1 MMSEPG
7 VPLPLPPPAPGTPPA
22 AGPLVAAPPGWPPSR
37 RGWNPSASP
46 AGWNPSPGGRTPAPP
61 GPPAP
66 TGQPGTPARRRGV
79 AGSLLAALVAALKY
93 GLGLGK
99 YGFALLKLAKLGPT
113 LVSMVLSLGL
123 LAVFYGPV
131 FGAGLLVLI
140 AVHETGHLLFAR
152 REGIRVGMPI
162 FLGPFGALIGLRQ
175 PPRDARQEAVI
186 AIGGP
191 VVGTAGAL
199 ACYLLAMATPPGR
212 LHGLLI
218 ALAYVGFFL
227 NLFNLVPMTPLDGGR
242 VASALSRW
250 ANVVGLAVVAG
261 LVAVSAAAGTLNP
274 FLVVILL
281 IGGLGTLQRFRQA
294 RTAPGY
300 AALPART
307 RLWIGAAYLGM
318 LAVTALG
325 MSIAHAHLGVRA

>member
-1 MMSEPG
+1 VTMSEPG
-7 VPLPLPPPAPGTPPA
+7 IPLPPPSPAPGASATPTPLMA
-22 AGPLVAAPPGWPPSR
+22 ATRWTPSGG
-37 RGWNPSASP
+37 GWNPSPSP
-46 AGWNPSPGGRTPAPP
+46 AGWNPSPATWSPTPP
-61 GPPAP
+61 GPPVP
-66 TGQPGTPARRRGV
+66 TGHPGARSRRGL
-79 AGSLLAALVAALKY
+79 AGSLLAALVAAVKY

-99 YGFALLKLAKLGPT
+99 YGLALLKLGKLGPT
-113 LVSMVLSLGL
+113 LISMVLSLGA
-123 LAVFYGPV
+123 LALFYGPV
-131 FGAGLLVLI
+131 FGAGLLALI
-140 AVHETGHLLFAR
+140 AVHECGHLLFAR

-175 PPRDARQEAVI
+175 PPKDARQEAVI

-199 ACYLLAMATPPGR
+199 ACYLLAMATPAGR
-212 LHGLLI
+212 LHGLLV

-250 ANVVGLAVVAG
+250 ANVVGLALVAG

-281 IGGLGTLQRFRQA
+281 VGGLGTLQRFRQA
-294 RTAPGY
+294 RHSPEYT
-300 AALPART
+300 ALPGST

-325 MSIAHAHLGVRA
+325 MSVAHAHLGVRA